1 MKLDFVQ
8 NQFLLTVKSLRDEV
22 VIVNS
27 VPSALNG
34 WKPQANGKR
43 GLFLDCRPGTE
54 AIYDAL
60 EFTQPD
66 GKRLLS
72 FDFEAP
78 GFVDGQ
84 DIVDAPVAA
93 GSLPWMVTGFC
104 QAPATSKANSAVA
117 LDPAVQAAMVRLT
130 AARNAL
136 RLPTMKIDAA
146 EARVAAAEK
155 DLQSLSQRIEAD
167 STRYSTGLLLDD
179 RQADPAVKAMIH
191 GACQT
196 ERESAVAAA
205 KASLMAAEVAI
216 ALAEVKI
223 LAASKS
229 SDQAAIDAANKE
241 KQTAETTRTAATT
254 ALNTA
259 NGNLAKGLDDYTALS
274 PKYPQISSGR
284 RTVLARWIAD
294 KNNPLTAR
302 VAVNHIWLRHFGQAI
317 VETTHDLG
325 RNGSRPTHPE
335 LLDWLAC
342 ELMDSGWSM
351 KHIHRLIVT
360 SETYQM
366 ASMLPQSAGEVAA
379 AIVAKNSTDAD
390 NKTYWR
396 FPASRMQAEVVRDS
410 LLSIAGE
417 LDPTMG
423 GHEIDH
429 KDGMT
434 SRRRSLYFAHHGE
447 EKMEFL
453 ELFDAANACDC
464 YKRTSSVQPQQA
476 LALTNSE
483 LTKSLSRAL
492 AKRLWDKV
500 SALGERSSDEFIQQA
515 FLQVL
520 NRQPRDAEF
529 QASKDFLEQQSVR
542 LVAATSESTADFDAA
557 VRSRENLVHA
567 LMNHNDFVTVR

>member
-1 MKLDFVQ
+1 M
-8 NQFLLTVKSLRDEV
+8 
-22 VIVNS
+22 
-27 VPSALNG
+27 
-34 WKPQANGKR
+34 
-43 GLFLDCRPGTE
+43 
-54 AIYDAL
+54 
-60 EFTQPD
+60 
-66 GKRLLS
+66 RLLS

-78 GFVDGQ
+78 SFVDGQ

-93 GSLPWMVTGFC
+93 GSMPWMVTTFC

-117 LDPAVQAAMVRLT
+117 LDPAVQAAVARLT

-136 RLPTMKIDAA
+136 RLPTLKIDAA
-146 EARVAAAEK
+146 AARVAGAEL
-155 DLQSLSQRIEAD
+155 DLQSLKQRIKAD
-167 STRYSTGLLLDD
+167 RTRYATGLLSED
-179 RQADPAVKAMIH
+179 RKDEPSVKALIQR
-191 GACQT
+191 ACQT
-196 ERESAVAAA
+196 ERKASVALA
-205 KASLMAAEVAI
+205 KASVMAAEVAI
-216 ALAEVKI
+216 AVAEAKA
-223 LAASKS
+223 LAATKS
-229 SDQAAIDAANKE
+229 GDQAAIDTANKE

-259 NGNLAKGLDDYTALS
+259 NENLAKALDEYTALS

-284 RTVLARWIAD
+284 RSVLARWIAD

-366 ASMLPQSAGEVAA
+366 ASMLPTSAGEVAA
-379 AIVAKNSTDAD
+379 VIVATNSTDAD

-417 LDPTMG
+417 LDPAMG

-429 KDGMT
+429 KEGMT

>member
-1 MKLDFVQ
+1 M
-8 NQFLLTVKSLRDEV
+8 
-22 VIVNS
+22 
-27 VPSALNG
+27 
-34 WKPQANGKR
+34 
-43 GLFLDCRPGTE
+43 
-54 AIYDAL
+54 
-60 EFTQPD
+60 
-66 GKRLLS
+66 
-72 FDFEAP
+72 
-78 GFVDGQ
+78 
-84 DIVDAPVAA
+84 
-93 GSLPWMVTGFC
+93 
-104 QAPATSKANSAVA
+104 
-117 LDPAVQAAMVRLT
+117 
-130 AARNAL
+130 
-136 RLPTMKIDAA
+136 
-146 EARVAAAEK
+146 
-155 DLQSLSQRIEAD
+155 
-167 STRYSTGLLLDD
+167 
-179 RQADPAVKAMIH
+179 
-191 GACQT
+191 
-196 ERESAVAAA
+196 
-205 KASLMAAEVAI
+205 
-216 ALAEVKI
+216 
-223 LAASKS
+223 
-229 SDQAAIDAANKE
+229 
-241 KQTAETTRTAATT
+241 
-254 ALNTA
+254 
-259 NGNLAKGLDDYTALS
+259 
-274 PKYPQISSGR
+274 
-284 RTVLARWIAD
+284 LARWIAD
-294 KNNPLTAR
+294 KDNPLTAR

-360 SETYQM
+360 SETYQL
-366 ASMLPQSAGEVAA
+366 ASMLPQSAGEVATA
-379 AIVAKNSTDAD
+379 VVSKNSTDPD

-429 KDGMT
+429 KEGMT

-483 LTKSLSRAL
+483 LTKSLSRSL

-500 SALGERSSDEFIQQA
+500 IASSKTSSDEFIQLA

-520 NRQPRDAEF
+520 NREPREAEL
-529 QASKDFLEQQSVR
+529 QASKEFLQEQSIR
-542 LVAATSESTADFDAA
+542 LVAAKSESAADFDAA